1 MMSTPQPSKLTFFT
15 LAALLLA
22 PLSALHAEVSMRNE
36 DVARAVKQASGQESK
51 QILELEK

>member
-1 MMSTPQPSKLTFFT
+1 MSTLQPSKLTFFA

-36 DVARAVKQASGQESK
+36 DVVRAVKQASGQESK